1 MIFPKYLDLKGARK
15 TLSEIGLELSERQIK
30 RAAEPNASGR
40 RKLPFF
46 IDPIDKRLKIEKGTL
61 LEVYNTCQ
69 SDAIDNALL
78 NNQNLNFLFDEKR

>member
-1 MIFPKYLDLKGARK
+1 MVFPTYLDLNGVRK

-46 IDPIDKRLKIEKGTL
+46 IDPIDKRLKIEKGAL

-69 SDAIDNALL
+69 TDAKNNAL
-78 NNQNLNFLFDEKR
+78 FDGE